1 VTARRINESV
11 GDEVE
16 SLRHEIQRLNVEL
29 DETNRG
35 VLALY
40 AELDDRARELRQASE
55 YKSRFLSVI
64 SHELRTPLTSVLNLS
79 RLLLDRVDGE
89 LTADQ
94 ERQITLIRDS
104 MQALTEM
111 VNELLDLAKIEAGK
125 TTLRLTRVSV
135 ADLLTGLRG
144 VFRPVL
150 HDNAVVLTFDEPDA
164 SLTVCTDEAKLAQV
178 LRNFVANAVK
188 FTERGEIRVTVTVD
202 GSDTM
207 TFAVSDTGV
216 GIAPEDQALIFQEF
230 TQVDNARQRYV
241 KGTGLGLSLSRRIAQ
256 LLKGRIGVKSEPG
269 VGSTFWIAI
278 PREHPLAEP
287 DRPETLLDNVP
298 IPGSP
303 NGEAED

>member
-1 VTARRINESV
+1 VTTDRGNDSLAA
-11 GDEVE
+11 EVE
-16 SLRHEIQRLNVEL
+16 SLRRQIDRLNVEI

-40 AELDDRARELRQASE
+40 AELDDRARELRRASE

-79 RLLLDRVDGE
+79 RLLLDRVAGD
-89 LTADQ
+89 LTEDQ
-94 ERQITLIRDS
+94 ERQLTLIRNS
-104 MQALTEM
+104 VQGLTEM

-125 TTLRLTRVSV
+125 TTLRLTRISV
-135 ADLLTGLRG
+135 ADLLTLLRG

-150 HDNAVVLTFDEPDA
+150 QNNAVSLVFDEPPP
-164 SLTVCTDEAKLAQV
+164 SLTVCTDEGKLSQV

-188 FTERGEIRVTVTVD
+188 FTDRGEIHVTVSVDEPDTV
-202 GSDTM
+202 

-216 GIAPEDQALIFQEF
+216 GIAPEDQALVFQEF
-230 TQVDNARQRYV
+230 AQVDNPRQRYV

-256 LLKGRIGVKSEPG
+256 LLKGRIGVTSEPG

-287 DRPETLLDNVP
+287 DCPETLLENVP
-298 IPGSP
+298 MPESSDG
-303 NGEAED
+303 